1 MRSIQT
7 VLSLVCWPLNLI
19 ESLIMKKL
27 VVITGASSG
36 FGLALAQLFGQAGH
50 PLLLLA
56 RRTAA
61 MAALNLPNALIK
73 NVDVT
78 DYAAFDAAVQEAVAL
93 YGPVDL
99 LINNAG
105 IMLLGAL
112 ATQAP
117 SEWAQMLDVNVKG
130 VLNGTQIV
138 LADMMARQT
147 GTIVNVSS
155 IAGKKSFPQHAA
167 YCASKFG
174 VHALTEVTR
183 EEVAHTNV
191 RLMLIA
197 PGAAETELLGHTS
210 DPTIKADYETWKQDI
225 GGAMAPEHV
234 AEAIRF
240 MYQMPQQVNIR
251 ELVIAATGQAA

>member
-1 MRSIQT
+1 
-7 VLSLVCWPLNLI
+7 
-19 ESLIMKKL
+19 MKKL
-27 VVITGASSG
+27 VAITGASSG
-36 FGLALAQLFGQAGH
+36 FGRALAQLFSQAGH

-56 RRTAA
+56 RRTAPMQA
-61 MAALNLPNALIK
+61 MNLPHTLIK
-73 NVDVT
+73 AVDVA
-78 DYAAFDAAVQEAVAL
+78 DYATFSAAVAEAEAL

-99 LINNAG
+99 MINNAG
-105 IMLLGAL
+105 VMLLGPL
-112 ATQAP
+112 ATQTP
-117 SEWAQMLDVNVKG
+117 EEWTRMLDVNVKG

-138 LADMMARQT
+138 LADMMARNT

-155 IAGKKSFPQHAA
+155 IAGKKSFASHAA
-167 YCASKFG
+167 YCATKFG

-197 PGAAETELLGHTS
+197 PGAAETELLSHTS
-210 DPTIKADYETWKQDI
+210 DEGIKTNYEAWKNDI

-240 MYQMPQQVNIR
+240 MYQMPQNVNIR
-251 ELVIAATGQAA
+251 ELVIAATGQSA